1 MRTRVSRP
9 RPLRFWEQ
17 RHPEAA
23 RPPWARGLV
32 SGPLATATGA
42 GAGPERGRYA
52 PDPARPHL
60 AHVNSKL
67 GPPSASGICSALDEE
82 GEGLSQRPRNPK
94 ELAAPWPLK
103 RRPNL
108 SSKGASSLGCSAPH
122 TLPSPDALGEGGEP
136 SRRGTRLPHR
146 VPSGGEERGRRRQ
159 HENAVGPA
167 AGRLHGRTRKSVGAT
182 WRRNFKASPLKYV
195 CPAVAVGTD
204 VPDSLIRPQGRLPL
218 PPCAPRRGAAPGW
231 LLTTTLCEGRHGAP
245 TGGWVGGSLAGPPR
259 PGESRLT
266 PGSGVLRPRTMT

>member
-1 MRTRVSRP
+1 M
-9 RPLRFWEQ
+9 
-17 RHPEAA
+17 
-23 RPPWARGLV
+23 
-32 SGPLATATGA
+32 GA
-42 GAGPERGRYA
+42 GAGPE
-52 PDPARPHL
+52 
-60 AHVNSKL
+60 L
-67 GPPSASGICSALDEE
+67 G
-82 GEGLSQRPRNPK
+82 RPR
-94 ELAAPWPLK
+94 APPVRLEYAQPWMRRVRACHGDPGTWPLK

-136 SRRGTRLPHR
+136 SRRGTRLPHG

-182 WRRNFKASPLKYV
+182 WRHNFKASPLKYV

-204 VPDSLIRPQGRLPL
+204 VPDSLIRPQGRLPRPPML
-218 PPCAPRRGAAPGW
+218 PDGGAAPGW
-231 LLTTTLCEGRHGAP
+231 LLTTTTTLCEGRHGARM
-245 TGGWVGGSLAGPPR
+245 GGWVGGSLAGPPR

-266 PGSGVLRPRTMT
+266 PGSGVLRPQTMT